1 MGLFDFLK
9 KKEPELDYDPNN
21 LKLVD
26 LRAGFLIDFDMK
38 TWRVNEMYEYDWGNS
53 YFTREYLLDSGD
65 DQVYLHI
72 DPNDGMFLTISKNI
86 KVRAV
91 DQDLPEY
98 IMEHKHAPKKLIYEG
113 SEYFLEKETPGYF
126 SDQPQFDDT
135 WAELISWE
143 YYDKDN
149 KFILSVEQWGEND
162 FTAAKGRILKEF
174 EFSNIIPGN

>member
-26 LRAGFLIDFDMK
+26 LRTGFLIDFDLK

-53 YFTREYLLDSGD
+53 YFTREFLLDCGD

-72 DPNDGMFLTISKNI
+72 DPNDGMFLTVTKNI

-91 DQDLPEY
+91 DRDLPEY
-98 IMEHKHAPKKLIYEG
+98 IIEHQHAPKKLVYEG
-113 SEYFLEKETPGYF
+113 KEYLLEKETPGYF
-126 SDQPQFDDT
+126 SDQPQFDDA

-149 KFILSVEQWGEND
+149 QFILSVEQWGEND
-162 FTAAKGRILKEF
+162 FTAAHGRILKDF